1 MDAIRGTAVQAKEAG
16 GITQH
21 IGASFLPSNVI
32 LSLAEELVKRFN
44 VTLDIPG
51 VLVLDTPGH
60 EAFFNLRARGGA
72 IADIAILVV
81 DIIRGFQTQTYECI
95 NLLRSR
101 RVPFLVAANK
111 VDLIPGWRP
120 SGSTSIL
127 KALALQD
134 DYVKK
139 ALDEKIYGLMG
150 ELSACGFNSERFDRI
165 RDFTRTIA
173 IVPTSAKTKE
183 GIAELMIVL
192 AGLTQQYM
200 RKRLTVSEGEG
211 KGVVL
216 EVREEPGLGT
226 TIDVIL
232 YDGVIHKDDLLVIGG
247 LDGAVVTRVR
257 ALLQPKPLDEM
268 RDPREKFDAVNE
280 VAAAAGVKIAAPYLE
295 KVIAGAPLRA
305 VRSEE
310 KVREAAHEVQQE
322 VESITI
328 RGDRTGVVIKADTL
342 GSLEA
347 LVNFFKERGVP
358 VRIADIGD
366 VSKRDVMEAAVV
378 SEKDP
383 LLAAIIAFNVKVLP
397 DAEEEAQK
405 YDIKI
410 FEEKI
415 IYRLFEKYNEWVI
428 EKREEMR
435 RQTVKD
441 LIRPAKIKILPG
453 YVFRHSKPAIVGI
466 EVLSGEIRPRYPL
479 MREDGREVGEILQ
492 IQDKG
497 ETREY
502 ARRGEQVAISIKGPI
517 VGRHINEG
525 DVLYTNMPLSHIEK
539 FKSELA
545 EELTS
550 DELETLRE
558 IERVK
563 RQKG

>member
-435 RQTVKD
+435 RQAVKD